1 MKNSEYLTVGEVSKI
16 LGVNRDTILYYDR
29 EGVISSIR
37 EDNNYRYYHKNQIAN
52 FKIIMNLKKIGF
64 SLEEIRKVKSHIR
77 ERDYSIILKLM
88 DKREKILLNEI
99 EEKKK
104 NLKLLKNNK
113 KMVEYMNEITSSNFN
128 NIELDDENYRI
139 LIKKKEFFCVKDFEE
154 EKGIF
159 IDINNCQENY
169 EDYVNK
175 FLKKYRNARNLMEE
189 CLYGFTISKE
199 NFEKLENKKDK
210 FIFRIEVDIY
220 KDKYVFPK
228 GKYAILY
235 LDMDISN
242 EEAIKIFNEK
252 LAENNYIPCGD
263 LYIEDTNIF
272 DEKVSVQF
280 VNPNKTKLKILK
292 ILIKN

>member
-99 EEKKK
+99 KEKKK

>member
-52 FKIIMNLKKIGF
+52 FKVIMNLKKIGF
-64 SLEEIRKVKSHIR
+64 SLEEIKRVKSYIR
-77 ERDYSIILKLM
+77 ERDYSIIMKLM

-104 NLKLLKNNK
+104 NLKLLKSNK

-139 LIKKKEFFCVKDFEE
+139 LIRKKEFFCVKDLEE
-154 EKGIF
+154 EKGVYV
-159 IDINNCQENY
+159 DISNCQENY
-169 EDYVNK
+169 EEYIK
-175 FLKKYRNARNLMEE
+175 TILGKYKNAKNLMEQ
-189 CLYGFTISKE
+189 CLYGVTISKE
-199 NFEKLENKKDK
+199 NFEKLEDKKDK
-210 FIFRIEVDIY
+210 FVLRIQIDIY

-228 GKYAILY
+228 GRYAILY
-235 LDMDISN
+235 LDMDITD
-242 EEAIKIFNEK
+242 EEAMKIFYK
-252 LAENNYIPCGD
+252 KIKENNYIPYGD
-263 LYIEDTNIF
+263 LYIENTNIF

>member
-1 MKNSEYLTVGEVSKI
+1 MKNSNYLTVGEVSKI

-52 FKIIMNLKKIGF
+52 FKIIMNFKKIGF
-64 SLEEIRKVKSHIR
+64 SLEEIKKVKGYFR
-77 ERDYSIILKLM
+77 ERDYSIIMKLM
-88 DKREKILLNEI
+88 DKKEKMLLNEI

-104 NLKLLKNNK
+104 NLKLLKSNK
-113 KMVEYMNEITSSNFN
+113 KMVEYMNEITSLNFN

-139 LIKKKEFFCVKDFEE
+139 LIKKKKFFCVKDLEE
-154 EKGIF
+154 EKGVYV
-159 IDINNCQENY
+159 DISNCKENY
-169 EDYVNK
+169 EEYIK
-175 FLKKYRNARNLMEE
+175 TILGKYKNAKNLMEQY
-189 CLYGFTISKE
+189 LYGFTIPKE
-199 NFEKLENKKDK
+199 NFEKLEDKKEK
-210 FIFRIEVDIY
+210 FVLRVQIDIY
-220 KDKYVFPK
+220 KDKYIFPK

-235 LDMDISN
+235 LDMDIID
-242 EEAIKIFNEK
+242 EEAIKMFYKK
-252 LAENNYIPCGD
+252 LKENNCIPCGE
-263 LYIEDTNIF
+263 LYIENTNIF